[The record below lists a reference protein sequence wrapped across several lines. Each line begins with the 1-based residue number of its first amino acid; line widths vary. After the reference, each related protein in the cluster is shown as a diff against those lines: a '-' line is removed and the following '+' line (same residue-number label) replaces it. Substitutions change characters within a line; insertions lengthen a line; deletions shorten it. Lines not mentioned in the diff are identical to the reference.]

1 MRNGIAVVESVATY
15 CNSVASILIN
25 LSVPSYLCNGYLSRL
40 YHHIYV
46 IDVQCILSYLCH
58 GYVSGVYCN
67 LCHGYVS
74 VSPPL
79 ICLLQYTCLN
89 TQYKC
94 RGNETVSDRCIPINK
109 QCDGHP
115 DCIAGEDEENCPP
128 KTCPPNQVKTFQ
140 HNYGVMG
147 YETVLS
153 GMWLP
158 WLVT

>member
-1 MRNGIAVVESVATY
+1 MSNGNGTVESVATY
-15 CNSVASILIN
+15 CSSIVSILIN
-25 LSVPSYLCNGYLSRL
+25 LSVPSYLCNAHLFHL
-40 YHHIYV
+40 DHHIYI
-46 IDVQCILSYLCH
+46 IDVRCVLSYLC
-58 GYVSGVYCN
+58 VSYVYCN
-67 LCHGYVS
+67 LCHGYMS

-79 ICLLQYTCLN
+79 ITLLQYTCLN

-140 HNYGVMG
+140 HKLWCHG
-147 YETVLS
+147 L
-153 GMWLP
+153 
-158 WLVT
+158 